1 MSTLKKM
8 GTLGSLGLLVSGS
21 LIFGSANAATAA
33 TCRTGLAAPTS
44 TTFTGTLV
52 TATNFEGNTLSP
64 FTRSVSGTGTVAV
77 TSPKAHSGTCSVR
90 IRATD
95 TSGSIAKMYVGLTT
109 GTKRASADAWVN
121 ITTGGLAGNNVPYV
135 RFFSGSTRVA
145 DVFRNNANGE
155 LWLRTA
161 NPNGTVSYARLQ
173 AASVPLNTWQ
183 HVRMQVR
190 ADGARSSIQ
199 VWFGTVQV
207 FNRTVSLPSTTVS
220 RVQFGAEHPR
230 QMGDSYVDDVVIKRS
245 AS

>member
-95 TSGSIAKMYVGLTT
+95 TSGSIAHMYVGLPT

-207 FNRTVSLPSTTVS
+207 FNRTLSLPSTTLS

>member
-95 TSGSIAKMYVGLTT
+95 TSGSIAKMYVGLTA

-173 AASVPLNTWQ
+173 TASVPLNTWQ

-207 FNRTVSLPSTTVS
+207 FNRTVSLPSTTLS

>member
-21 LIFGSANAATAA
+21 LIFGTANAATAA
-33 TCRTGLAAPTS
+33 VCRTGLAAPTS

-64 FTRSVSGTGTVAV
+64 FVRSIAGTGTVAV

-95 TSGSIAKMYVGLTT
+95 TTGSVANMRVGLAA
-109 GTKRASADAWVN
+109 GTKRANADAWVN

-145 DVFRNNANGE
+145 DVFRNNANGQ
-155 LWLRTA
+155 LWLRLA
-161 NPNGTVSYARLQ
+161 NPNGTVSYTRLR
-173 AASVPLNTWQ
+173 AAAVPLNTWQ

-190 ADGARSSIQ
+190 ADGARSSVQI
-199 VWFGTVQV
+199 WFGTVQV
-207 FNRTVSLPSTTVS
+207 FNRTVNLPSTTLS

-230 QMGDSYVDDVVIKRS
+230 QMGDSYVDDVVVKRA

>member
-1 MSTLKKM
+1 MGTLKKI

-21 LIFGSANAATAA
+21 LIVGSANAATAA
-33 TCRTGLAAPTS
+33 VCRTGLAAPTS
-44 TTFTGTLV
+44 TTFSGTVV

-64 FTRSVSGTGTVAV
+64 FVRTTSGTGTVAV

-95 TSGSIAKMYVGLTT
+95 TSGSIAKMGVALAT

-135 RFFSGSTRVA
+135 RFFSGSNRVA
-145 DVFRNNANGE
+145 DVFRNNANGQ
-155 LWLRTA
+155 LWLRIA
-161 NPNGTVSYARLQ
+161 NPDGTAGYTRLR

-190 ADGARSSIQ
+190 ADRARSSVQI
-199 VWFGTVQV
+199 WFGTVQV
-207 FNRTVSLPSTTVS
+207 FNRTVNLPTATLS

-230 QMGDSYVDDVVIKRS
+230 QMGDSYVDDVVVKRA

>member
-1 MSTLKKM
+1 MGTLKKM
-8 GTLGSLGLLVSGS
+8 GTAGSLGLLVSGS
-21 LIFGSANAATAA
+21 LIFGSANAGMAA
-33 TCRTGLAAPTS
+33 TCQAGSAGPTS
-44 TTFTGTLV
+44 PTFTGTLV
-52 TATNFEGNTLSP
+52 TATNFERNTLSP
-64 FTRSVSGTGTVAV
+64 FVKGTSGTGTVAV

-90 IRATD
+90 IRATN
-95 TSGSIAKMYVGLTT
+95 TAGSVANMRVGLAA
-109 GTKRASADAWVN
+109 GTKRANADAWVN

-145 DVFRNNANGE
+145 DVFRNNANGQ

-161 NPNGTVSYARLQ
+161 NPSGTVTYTRLR

-183 HVRMQVR
+183 HIRMQVR
-190 ADGARSSIQ
+190 ADRARSSIQ

-207 FNRTVSLPSTTVS
+207 FNRTVTLPSASLS

-230 QMGDSYVDDVVIKRS
+230 QMGDSYVDDVVVKRS

>member
-207 FNRTVSLPSTTVS
+207 FNRTLSLPSTTLS

>member
-1 MSTLKKM
+1 MGTLKKM

-95 TSGSIAKMYVGLTT
+95 TSGSIAKMYVGLAT

-135 RFFSGSTRVA
+135 RFFSGPTRVA

-161 NPNGTVSYARLQ
+161 NPNGTLTYTRLQ

-190 ADGARSSIQ
+190 ADGIRSSIQ
-199 VWFGTVQV
+199 IWFGTVQV
-207 FNRTVSLPSTTVS
+207 FNRTVSLPSASLS

>member
-161 NPNGTVSYARLQ
+161 NPTGTVTYARLQ

-207 FNRTVSLPSTTVS
+207 FNRTLSLPSTTLS

>member
-1 MSTLKKM
+1 
-8 GTLGSLGLLVSGS
+8 
-21 LIFGSANAATAA
+21 
-33 TCRTGLAAPTS
+33 
-44 TTFTGTLV
+44 
-52 TATNFEGNTLSP
+52 
-64 FTRSVSGTGTVAV
+64 
-77 TSPKAHSGTCSVR
+77 
-90 IRATD
+90 
-95 TSGSIAKMYVGLTT
+95 MYVGLTT

-135 RFFSGSTRVA
+135 RFFSGATRVA
-145 DVFRNNANGE
+145 DIFRNNANGE

-199 VWFGTVQV
+199 VWYGTVQV
-207 FNRTVSLPSTTVS
+207 FNRTVSLPSTTLS

>member
-95 TSGSIAKMYVGLTT
+95 TSGSIAKMYVGLTA

-207 FNRTVSLPSTTVS
+207 FNRTVSLPSTTLS

>member
-1 MSTLKKM
+1 MSTA
-8 GTLGSLGLLVSGS
+8 GSLGLLLSGS
-21 LIFGSANAATAA
+21 LIFGSANPAMAA

-64 FTRSVSGTGTVAV
+64 FVRTTAGTGTVAL

-95 TSGSIAKMYVGLTT
+95 TIGSVANMRVGLAA

-145 DVFRNNANGE
+145 DVFRNNANGQ
-155 LWLRTA
+155 LWLRLA
-161 NPNGTVSYARLQ
+161 NQNGTVSYTRLQ

-199 VWFGTVQV
+199 IWFGTVQV
-207 FNRTVSLPSTTVS
+207 FNRTVSLPSTTLS

-230 QMGDSYVDDVVIKRS
+230 QMGDSYVDDVVVKRS

>member
-8 GTLGSLGLLVSGS
+8 GTLGSHGLLVSGS

-33 TCRTGLAAPTS
+33 TCRTGLAAPSS

-95 TSGSIAKMYVGLTT
+95 TSGSIAKMYVGLTA

-207 FNRTVSLPSTTVS
+207 FNRTVNLPSTTLS